1 MKLQSFC
8 IVFALI
14 IIPILLVLTYYI
26 QLQVDTVTLQ
36 TEYDTKL
43 LDATYDAMSSFEINT
58 ANEDLSSVSDAL
70 RTIIEASNN
79 VFFNTLST
87 NLGMSNASKSYVEPY
102 VPSILYALYDGY
114 YIYAPTKVPEI
125 LTNDKG
131 VALAVG
137 DYQNS
142 SNPDEEKYKVVFKED
157 GYYKLIKDPPTDD
170 VPMVYNDDI
179 GTDYGQILYTAKDDS
194 GKTKMDGSD
203 ILYTPDPDKALL
215 KTKNVLKTYM
225 PYSARYKDKENGKYD
240 INVTYTLDNYITIEG
255 CLYPPTD
262 RTIYVTKSG
271 YLINTSNVKIR
282 RKKDDDTAIIDNY
295 SESGIQKYIE
305 DGGEIYVEID
315 SLEIVHISGLN
326 KKAIDDELVFLKNQI
341 EDAQIIKNQIKDA
354 QQINDKYSEI
364 AEKIN
369 LKFHTSAES
378 NGDSIISVCNSLI
391 TDRQYKLSQ
400 ISSAVY
406 YCKAYLF
413 TNWVIDNFGRGGAYV
428 VHENNIQEISG
439 IPLEFE
445 NNDAANNN
453 SIISTNGIFDFSK
466 SEDVCVFDLKGSSQ
480 TQDRKIG
487 VTEIDEDSAFYTHK
501 LNVIRNSMQYN
512 LNLAMTAYSE
522 NATIDY
528 AMPIISD
535 SEWEDI
541 LSNPTIVAFMQGFNC
556 GLKTYNNY
564 VIVSSTNNEISVS
577 PNNIYY
583 VKKDLFNDENS
594 EYHKINCEH
603 ILDQLNS
610 NPDNIGNMTDF
621 ISFTSKEIK
630 YDKIFN
636 KSKSNSYYWYDHK
649 NLACY
654 YCINDGN
661 YDGIAGGIF
670 NKTNGSD
677 YDYPSLVRAYYMS
690 LAKERNDLYKPNA
703 VTNNIET
710 EVVYDNNTDHADV
723 NRSSYKALK
732 DIDYIEIVF
741 KDIKINTLE
750 VATVPISVDENIGT
764 FNTNSLNANDS
775 RNQTRILNINSNIGS
790 NTKVNCEYLKNEIS
804 INGVEVKNFKDN
816 NNNPINPIKYIKVF
830 YKK

>member
-1 MKLQSFC
+1 MKLQSYS

-14 IIPILLVLTYYI
+14 VIPILLVLTYYI

-102 VPSILYALYDGY
+102 VPAILYALYDGY
-114 YIYAPTKVPEI
+114 YIYAPTRVPEI

-131 VALAVG
+131 VALTVG
-137 DYQNS
+137 DYQNDT
-142 SNPDEEKYKVVFKED
+142 SNPNEEKYKVVEYGDGD
-157 GYYKLIKDPPTDD
+157 GYYKLLKNTSTFGEKA
-170 VPMVYNDDI
+170 PMRYNNNI

-203 ILYTPDPDKALL
+203 IIYTADPDKALL

-225 PYSARYKDKENGKYD
+225 PYSARYKEADKYD
-240 INVTYTLDNYITIEG
+240 IVVTYSLDNFITIDGSLKPE
-255 CLYPPTD
+255 PD
-262 RTIYVTKSG
+262 KTIYVTKSG
-271 YLINTSNVKIR
+271 YLINKSKVEIKVGDGSTSLNK
-282 RKKDDDTAIIDNY
+282 Y

-305 DGGEIYVEID
+305 DGDEITVKVD
-315 SLEIVHISGLN
+315 GLEIVHISGLN
-326 KKAIDDELVFLKNQI
+326 KKNIEDELVFLNNQI
-341 EDAQIIKNQIKDA
+341 EDVQIKDDFNA
-354 QQINDKYSEI
+354 ISKKINDRFYGGAS
-364 AEKIN
+364 
-369 LKFHTSAES
+369 TVSATR
-378 NGDSIISVCNSLI
+378 DSIVQNCNKLI
-391 TDRQYKLSQ
+391 NDRNYYLSQ
-400 ISSAVY
+400 ISAAVY
-406 YCKAYLF
+406 YCKASLF
-413 TNWVIDNFGRGGAYV
+413 TDWVIGNFGESGKYKV
-428 VHENNIQEISG
+428 LEKNLVNISG
-439 IPLEFE
+439 IELEFE
-445 NNDAANNN
+445 NNDIANNN
-453 SIISTNGIFDFSK
+453 ETISKNGIFDFK
-466 SEDVCVFDLKGSSQ
+466 NNNVPVFNLVGSNQ
-480 TQDRKIG
+480 AQARKMG
-487 VTEIDEDSAFYTHK
+487 VTEIDEDSPFYTHK

-512 LNLAMTAYSE
+512 LNLAMTSYSE
-522 NATIDY
+522 NSTFDY

-535 SEWEDI
+535 SQWEDI
-541 LSNPTIVAFMQGFNC
+541 LSNPTIVAFMQGFSC

-583 VKKDLFNDENS
+583 VKKDLFNDESS
-594 EYHKINCEH
+594 EFHKIDCEH
-603 ILDQLNS
+603 IINV
-610 NPDNIGNMTDF
+610 PDDGSTQF

-636 KSKSNSYYWYDHK
+636 KSKSNTYYWYDHK

-661 YDGIAGGIF
+661 YKNIDNHGIF
-670 NKTNGSD
+670 YKQNNTNF
-677 YDYPSLVRAYYMS
+677 DYPSLVKAYYMA

-710 EVVYDNNTDHADV
+710 EVVYDINNTNYADAT
-723 NRSSYKALK
+723 RSSSKTLEN
-732 DIDYIEIVF
+732 IDYIEIVF
-741 KDIKINTLE
+741 KDIKVNSLE
-750 VATVPISVDENIGT
+750 VATVPISIDESIGT

-775 RNQTRILNINSNIGS
+775 RNQTRVININNNNVPSQ
-790 NTKVNCEYLKNEIS
+790 KVSCDNLKNKIS
-804 INGVEVKNFKDN
+804 INGNALKNN
-816 NNNPINPIKYIKVF
+816 QVKYIKVF
-830 YKK
+830 YKN